1 MFLNFRAFF
10 FQQNVHF
17 CSKLWHFFSAINY
30 SINSSVIVYK
40 IHIFVAF
47 FLPRTRCFDNWKVPF
62 SLFSLLPLVGEHIPS
77 KLCSLSK
84 HPWKN
89 RVKQIKT
96 TQENL
101 SQMCILCPVAKDPDP
116 SNGVKKQK
124 VFFLIYNTI
133 CKTPEW
139 NWFGLACLNF
149 LEFPLLPICTFC
161 AQDLLKYY
169 AVQ

>member
-1 MFLNFRAFF
+1 MNLTTLVVQLASNLGVKLWKVVMKYKNYVFKFQGLF

-40 IHIFVAF
+40 IQIFMAF
-47 FLPRTRCFDNWKVPF
+47 FLPRNRCFDNWKVSF
-62 SLFSLLPLVGEHIPS
+62 SMFSLLPLVGEHIPS

-116 SNGVKKQK
+116 SNRVKKQK
-124 VFFLIYNTI
+124 VFFFNI
-133 CKTPEW
+133 
-139 NWFGLACLNF
+139 
-149 LEFPLLPICTFC
+149 
-161 AQDLLKYY
+161 
-169 AVQ
+169 